1 MSIAHLQPTTMST
14 PASKT
19 CRDAK
24 APFDRKCPK
33 ADVVLRSSDNVDFH
47 FPKLLLIFA
56 SPVFENLLSDGKP
69 DELKDGRPI
78 ILVHDSSKDL
88 RQLLYFCHPLLSTP
102 ALSSIDDF
110 VQLHAIAVKYCM
122 EDILGSLEDLI
133 LNSPDVM
140 SSAPLALYC
149 LAIQYRFP
157 VLARSAAKLCL
168 TIDIGKL
175 MGGSD
180 FEDQLKHI
188 SAFHVNRLFAYHQA
202 CSAAINVTGIGGSC
216 RGNHTYTEVH
226 SSVNVFLKAMETRLK
241 TRPCSQTVME
251 EHQETRTLER
261 GLSTCSTCRLEIWS
275 TVNSLLCSITSAIN
289 DAVSKVCLPLLFLF
303 ALAELMTSVDFVGY
317 RFLRSSRRVCYG
329 LTAA

>member
-1 MSIAHLQPTTMST
+1 MST

-56 SPVFENLLSDGKP
+56 SPVFESLLSDGKP

-78 ILVHDSSKDL
+78 IPVHDSSKDL

-149 LAIQYRFP
+149 LAIQYRLP

-202 CSAAINVTGIGGSC
+202 CSAAIHITGLGERC
-216 RGNHTYTEVH
+216 RRRFNDDTFEVD
-226 SSVNVFLKAMETRLK
+226 SSVSVFLKAMDTRIQS
-241 TRPCSQTVME
+241 RPCSQAVME
-251 EHQETRTLER
+251 AKEETQTLEE
-261 GLSTCSTCRLEIWS
+261 RLLHCNECKFTIAS
-275 TVNSLLCSITSAIN
+275 TVNRLLSSITSAI
-289 DAVSKVCLPLLFLF
+289 DKAVSKVCLSLLFLF
-303 ALAELMTSVDFVGY
+303 ALAELMTTLDFIGY
-317 RFLRSSRRVCYG
+317 RFLRGSRRVCYG